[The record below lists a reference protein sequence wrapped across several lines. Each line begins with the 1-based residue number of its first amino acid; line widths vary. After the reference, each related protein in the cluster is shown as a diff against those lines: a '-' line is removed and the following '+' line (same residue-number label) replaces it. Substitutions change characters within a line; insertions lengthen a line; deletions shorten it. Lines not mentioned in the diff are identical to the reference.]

1 MPIRT
6 SRWPAG
12 TPCWVDLAVP
22 DVPGALRFYTAV
34 LGWSFVDTGPEL
46 GNYQI
51 AQVRGHAAAGIGPL
65 MQEGQPSAW
74 TIYLASDDADATA
87 KAIAEHGGRVLV
99 EPMEIPGTG
108 RMVIAVDP
116 TGAAFG
122 VWQATE
128 MIGAGVYNEPGSLVW
143 EDARLPDP
151 AAAKRFYADV
161 FGYTYRAVEGAPADY
176 ETFGTGGDPFGGM
189 GGLMGGPEARPAIGW
204 RTSRYPTSTLRSPP
218 PSPPAAASPWRQSI
232 PRSGGWPP
240 SPTRSGRPSPYTPS
254 SPVRPA
260 ARGSRSTAKAR

>member
-176 ETFGTGGDPFGGM
+176 ETFGTGDPFGGM
-189 GGLMGGPEARPAIGW
+189 GGLMGGPEGTPGHWVAYFSVSDVDAAVTAAESAGGTIAMAPVDTPFGRMAAIADPFGA
-204 RTSRYPTSTLRSPP
+204 TFSVHAQL
-218 PSPPAAASPWRQSI
+218 A
-232 PRSGGWPP
+232 G
-240 SPTRSGRPSPYTPS
+240 
-254 SPVRPA
+254 
-260 ARGSRSTAKAR
+260 

>member
-22 DVPGALRFYTAV
+22 DVPAALRFYTAV

-116 TGAAFG
+116 TRAAFG

-189 GGLMGGPEARPAIGW
+189 GGLMGGPEGTPGHWVAYFSVSDVDAAVTAAESAGGSIAMAPVDTPFGRMAAIADPFGA
-204 RTSRYPTSTLRSPP
+204 TFSVHAQL
-218 PSPPAAASPWRQSI
+218 A
-232 PRSGGWPP
+232 G
-240 SPTRSGRPSPYTPS
+240 
-254 SPVRPA
+254 
-260 ARGSRSTAKAR
+260 

>member
-161 FGYTYRAVEGAPADY
+161 FGYTYRAVEGAPTDY

-189 GGLMGGPEARPAIGW
+189 GGLMGGPEGTPGHWVAYFSVSDVHAAVTAAESAGGSIAMAPVDTPFGRMAAIADPFGA
-204 RTSRYPTSTLRSPP
+204 TFSVHAQL
-218 PSPPAAASPWRQSI
+218 A
-232 PRSGGWPP
+232 G
-240 SPTRSGRPSPYTPS
+240 
-254 SPVRPA
+254 
-260 ARGSRSTAKAR
+260 

>member
-189 GGLMGGPEARPAIGW
+189 GGLMGGPEGTPGHWVAYFSVSDVDAAVTAAESAGGSIAMAPVDTPFGRMAAIADPFGA
-204 RTSRYPTSTLRSPP
+204 TFSVHAQL
-218 PSPPAAASPWRQSI
+218 A
-232 PRSGGWPP
+232 G
-240 SPTRSGRPSPYTPS
+240 
-254 SPVRPA
+254 
-260 ARGSRSTAKAR
+260 